1 MNYRTVLQKT
11 YLAFMMVFMITVI
24 SLVGLSVTVQGTGD
38 DVDGEITTFGYNNPT
53 AGSGLT
59 IFSSG
64 VGSPEDVDSL
74 SRIGDFELNF
84 KVFDIDGFR
93 HLDVYIVLYNED
105 ESVSNNDSGLT
116 LTYINSGVKDNALVI
131 RWLAPERSLY
141 LSGLSDSGVDTFE
154 FPIDSGID
162 NFLVKSG
169 TTAIGDFY
177 ASGVTDFERPAD
189 FNSQSNVTW
198 VVYSGTSTVAR
209 SGVVSVYDENE
220 DETSSGIRVLQRDV
234 TIPIK
239 MSKVA
244 PSSGVWNYA
253 VYVFDRLQ
261 QEITTSKTGVVEP
274 LTLRADDH
282 YDNEWYGE
290 ISVFENSGIIFPTV
304 EAGSGNFT
312 RSSGVISVN
321 FISNGRYSQL
331 VSSDTTWKPN
341 AIVPSR
347 PDFAY
352 LIPSSGLTSS
362 VSADESVLAG
372 QGNRFAIQARRV
384 TIDAAGDAT
393 SAVDIV
399 LNSGTDLVPENG
411 DDNYVTSRSDTAKSS
426 KISEIETAD
435 GTDELGIVSTFDF
448 QIKLSPVFQTIHSI
462 DGVDQTTIYTGNIQ
476 LGVSNATGG
485 GTFFNPGP

>member
-1 MNYRTVLQKT
+1 MNYRTLFHKT
-11 YLAFMMVFMITVI
+11 YLAFMLVFTVTVVSI
-24 SLVGLSVTVQGTGD
+24 VSQSVTVQGTGD
-38 DVDGEITTFGYNNPT
+38 AVDGEITTFGYNNPT
-53 AGSGLT
+53 AASGLT

-64 VGSPEDVDSL
+64 ASSNVSAL

-93 HLDVYIVLYNED
+93 HLDVYVVLYHEG
-105 ESVSNNDSGLT
+105 ESSSNDDSGLT
-116 LTYINSGVKDNALVI
+116 LAYINSGVKDNALVI

-141 LSGLSDSGVDTFE
+141 LSGLGDTFD

-169 TTAIGDFY
+169 TESIGDFY
-177 ASGVTDFERPAD
+177 GSGVEDFVRPAD
-189 FNSQSNVTW
+189 FNNQSDVSW
-198 VVYSGTSTVAR
+198 VVYSGTSTITDSGLVR
-209 SGVVSVYDENE
+209 IFDNSGV
-220 DETSSGIRVLQRDV
+220 ETSSGNRVIQRDV

-253 VYVFDRLQ
+253 VYIFDRLQ
-261 QEITTSKTGVVEP
+261 QEITTSNTGVVEP
-274 LTLRADDH
+274 LIVRAAGS
-282 YDNEWYGE
+282 YNNEWYGE

-341 AIVPSR
+341 ATVPGR

-352 LIPSSGLTSS
+352 LIPGSGLTDPE
-362 VSADESVLAG
+362 ADDQVVLNAE
-372 QGNRFAIQARRV
+372 GNRFVLQARRV
-384 TIDAAGDAT
+384 SIVGGNASGD
-393 SAVDIV
+393 VNIV
-399 LNSGTDLVPENG
+399 LSSGTRLVPGN
-411 DDNYVTSRSDTAKSS
+411 DDSNYVTSRSATAKTSS
-426 KISEIETAD
+426 ISEIATAD
-435 GTDELGIVSTFDF
+435 ATNELGVVSTFDF

-485 GTFFNPGP
+485 GTFFNPGS